1 MSSVIGWISLA
12 IIYGTIIA
20 IASLGETITEK
31 AGHLNLGVPG
41 IMYISGIT
49 SVLVAIFLEQNN
61 MPKFLLVIV
70 PFVAALAVGGLFG
83 LIYSIFCVT
92 FKCNQNV
99 MGLAL
104 SAFGVGFGKF
114 ISLLSTSKIVK
125 VADTAALYKAGIPF
139 LKDIPYVGQA
149 IFSHGFTVYLT
160 IALLIACAILF
171 SKTRI
176 GLNLKAVGESA
187 AAADSA
193 GINVSRYKYLATI
206 IGCALCGMGGLIYV
220 MDFAG
225 GYWVTNNNIEA
236 IGWLAVALV
245 SFATWKPIHLLW
257 GAPLFGLLFWAYSY
271 LPSLL
276 NITAFQGMT
285 EILEMLPYIATIILL
300 IINSFRKKRE
310 NQPPNSLGVS
320 YFREDR

>member
-160 IALLIACAILF
+160 IALLIVCAILF
-171 SKTRI
+171 AKTRI